1 MAEMKD
7 IVKVA
12 VDAYHGNVEQYSVG
26 QSMELLHKALID
38 ANGGSTTLN
47 YKNIRDCARSASG
60 ITPEEPG
67 IVSGRS
73 VSFSSSAP
81 RVRR

>member
-26 QSMELLHKALID
+26 QSMELQI
-38 ANGGSTTLN
+38 G
-47 YKNIRDCARSASG
+47 RASCR
-60 ITPEEPG
+60 E
-67 IVSGRS
+67 
-73 VSFSSSAP
+73 
-81 RVRR
+81 RVL

>member
-38 ANGGSTTLN
+38 ANALPLT
-47 YKNIRDCARSASG
+47 IRISA
-60 ITPEEPG
+60 TA
-67 IVSGRS
+67 
-73 VSFSSSAP
+73 SAAVCL
-81 RVRR
+81 R